1 MARTVPVQAEM
12 GGLNAAVVLPDADIE
27 QAAAHIAAAISGYG
41 RPPPST
47 DKARRSTSRCGRSR

>member
-1 MARTVPVQAEM
+1 M